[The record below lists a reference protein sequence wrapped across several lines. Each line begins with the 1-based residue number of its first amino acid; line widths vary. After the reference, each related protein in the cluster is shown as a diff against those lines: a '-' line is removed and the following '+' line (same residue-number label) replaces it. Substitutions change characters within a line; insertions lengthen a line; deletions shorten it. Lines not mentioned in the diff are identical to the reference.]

1 MQNVQNASEIQQRVI
16 NLVELYRT
24 KVGKESLAAKDFA
37 EKYKDLIGIDIPTED
52 KNKLRVNEQLLG
64 YFYAIVAGDNADIRV
79 LQELLP
85 NHFNSTV
92 FSEEE
97 VCFLKEH
104 FKEMVNYIIKTP
116 TFDLSELGMWTLNM
130 NGFLIPEEILELI
143 KNRMDIPAGSIV
155 YNPFTCLAQFPLIYK
170 DSSFLCEESYVNYN
184 RQIHEDKA
192 LLLWAWMK
200 VAIYA
205 NKMDATIIEDGRIP
219 SSYDS
224 VISFIPYIP
233 HAVIDGVYDN
243 ESGIYDSNV
252 VSKIIDSY
260 NHLRQ
265 GGKMGLLIPSDF
277 LQNINEK
284 SPLKELWDKLLSE
297 GTIEEIIQLPY
308 VIDADGEV
316 FSIIIAEKGLKSNFA
331 TMIDARFATM
341 DKRNMDVSQHTKAL
355 KYFSNEKFAEMV
367 KNDGIDNITGLRK
380 LIHIDHSL
388 LKTELLAPQ
397 VYVVEKPIIE
407 DSPIPLS
414 KAGCLITTQIRDVQF
429 DLPEDTPWIT
439 TSDITP
445 LYTGDLDLTGIR
457 KADCPNNPT
466 FAENSEDYEFSSSG
480 KFIDNFWAQM
490 ETKKGRHVFDY
501 RQCSFLDGNSDIV
514 LYERSAKHIV
524 RVAVVRATGKPY
536 AVSSGILVFCP
547 KDGFDAYSLA
557 ALLRLPIVY
566 RQLMAYQEYGLDNY
580 LNEILVPTDKRVIG
594 DELFRMKR
602 EESVTNDLE
611 DKVQAMKTEYINEVR
626 MRKHDMRPHLRQ
638 LASSQR
644 LMLHYINSVNKMDE
658 LKKNLKKQIEHSQSA
673 LSSLSTIVD
682 HLSDEEHFGKSELL
696 NIDNVLLDIEA
707 NHDDSEGYVI
717 EYDINND
724 SFLNARQ
731 LEMRREKGV
740 IREKAKEKLPLFVD
754 IAAIDFQRLVTNVI
768 ENACRHGFTDKAR
781 DDYYIGI
788 ELSYNSERGMYQI
801 DFTNNGNPLP
811 DGMTKSRYG
820 LKGEKAGVNA
830 GTGSGGYIVKSIVN
844 HYGGDYDVFCKD
856 GITTVSIF
864 LPIAA
869 I

>member
-24 KVGKESLAAKDFA
+24 KVGKESLAAKDLA
-37 EKYKDLIGIDIPTED
+37 EKYKYKDLPDIDIPTED

-130 NGFLIPEEILELI
+130 NFFLIPEEILELI
-143 KNRMDIPAGSIV
+143 KNRMEIPAGSIV

-224 VISFIPYIP
+224 VISFIPFIP

-308 VIDADGEV
+308 VIEAYGEV

-367 KNDGIDNITGLRK
+367 KNDGIDNVTGLRK

-414 KAGCLITTQIRDVQF
+414 KAGCLITTLIRDVQF

-457 KADCPNNPT
+457 KANCPNNPT

-480 KFIDNFWAQM
+480 KFIDNFWAQT
-490 ETKKGRHVFDY
+490 EKGCHVLDY

-536 AVSSGILVFCP
+536 AVSRGILVFCP

-580 LNEILVPTDKRVIG
+580 LNEILVPTDKRIIG
-594 DELFRMKR
+594 DELYRMEK
-602 EESVTNDLE
+602 EKSVTDELGE
-611 DKVQAMKTEYINEVR
+611 KVQAMKTEYINEVR
-626 MRKHDMRPHLRQ
+626 MRKHDMGQKVFDLINTED
-638 LASSQR
+638 
-644 LMLHYINSVNKMDE
+644 LMRYYVENREIESDVWF
-658 LKKNLKKQIEHSQSA
+658 QIEEQLDHFR
-673 LSSLSTIVD
+673 STIHELSEMLD
-682 HLSDEEHFGKSELL
+682 HLSQEEQFGNPELL
-696 NIDNVLLDIEA
+696 DLNDYLANLQHSNNVNGFTLSYQLDRDSILDLQLSHMKERGIKDMNTVMARPTVFMAKNDLQRVVSNIL
-707 NHDDSEGYVI
+707 S
-717 EYDINND
+717 
-724 SFLNARQ
+724 NAQ
-731 LEMRREKGV
+731 IHG
-740 IREKAKEKLPLFVD
+740 FVD
-754 IAAIDFQRLVTNVI
+754 PNRMDYEVNIRL
-768 ENACRHGFTDKAR
+768 EFNAEK
-781 DDYYIGI
+781 
-788 ELSYNSERGMYQI
+788 GMYQI
-801 DFTNNGNPLP
+801 DFRNNGKPIPEGLNK
-811 DGMTKSRYG
+811 MRYG
-820 LKGEKAGVNA
+820 IKGEKAGRTA
-830 GTGSGGYIVKSIVN
+830 GTGLGGSVVKSIIK
-844 HYGGDYDVFCKD
+844 HYKGDYDVLKD
-856 GITTVSIF
+856 GDWTVIRVY
-864 LPIAA
+864 LPIA